1 MAIQERMAQRNGSN
15 QHARRGSGNI
25 SGPSEPGDSRDIAA
39 RAAGLG
45 SGKTLEAAQRV
56 IEHGLSRRHQHVG
69 TGPVL
74 VALEG
79 EDSIEPVPDRSAAP
93 AQAPAPR

>member
-1 MAIQERMAQRNGSN
+1 MN
-15 QHARRGSGNI
+15 
-25 SGPSEPGDSRDIAA
+25 EPGKSRDIAA

-45 SGKTLEAAQRV
+45 SGKTLEAARRV

-79 EDSIEPVPDRSAAP
+79 EDSIEPATASPRPRSTIGRTRHPPQTVPAENV
-93 AQAPAPR
+93 